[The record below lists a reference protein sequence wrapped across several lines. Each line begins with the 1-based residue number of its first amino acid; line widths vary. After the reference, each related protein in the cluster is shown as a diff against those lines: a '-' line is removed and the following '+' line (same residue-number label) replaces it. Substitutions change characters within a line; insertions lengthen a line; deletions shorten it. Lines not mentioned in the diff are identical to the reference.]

1 MKPKIRLLIVDDHF
15 VVRIG
20 LLTSIKMWPELS
32 VVAEASTGLGAVQMH
47 REHRPDIVLMD
58 LRLPDLSG
66 VEATAAIHKEFP
78 QARIIIISSF
88 DASEEIYRAFKAG
101 ARGYLLKDVLADE
114 LLQAIKAVYAGEKY
128 IPKEILRT
136 LKEHTTDSE
145 LTDRECEVLNLLVKG
160 LSNKEIGGVLGVSE
174 RTAKFHVKNIIT
186 KLEVAD
192 RTEAA
197 AVAFQRGILH

>member
-32 VVAEASTGLGAVQMH
+32 VVAEASTGRGAVAMH

-58 LRLPDLSG
+58 LRLPDFSG
-66 VEATAAIHKEFP
+66 VEATAAICKEFP

-88 DASEEIYRAFKAG
+88 DAPEEIYRAFKAG

-114 LLQAIKAVYAGEKY
+114 LLQAIKAVHAGEKY
-128 IPKEILRT
+128 IPKEIHRA
-136 LKEHTTDSE
+136 LKEHTPGSE
-145 LTDRECEVLNLLVKG
+145 LTERECEVLNLLVKG

>member
-20 LLTSIKMWPELS
+20 LLTSIKMWPELC
-32 VVAEASTGLGAVQMH
+32 VVAEASTGLEAVEMH
-47 REHRPDIVLMD
+47 RKHRPDIVLMD

-66 VEATAAIHKEFP
+66 VAATAAICKEFP
-78 QARIIIISSF
+78 QARIIIISCF

-101 ARGYLLKDVLADE
+101 AHGYLLKDVLADE
-114 LLQAIKAVYAGEKY
+114 LLQAIKAVQAGGKY
-128 IPKEILRT
+128 IPKEILRA
-136 LKEHTTDSE
+136 LKEHTPGSE